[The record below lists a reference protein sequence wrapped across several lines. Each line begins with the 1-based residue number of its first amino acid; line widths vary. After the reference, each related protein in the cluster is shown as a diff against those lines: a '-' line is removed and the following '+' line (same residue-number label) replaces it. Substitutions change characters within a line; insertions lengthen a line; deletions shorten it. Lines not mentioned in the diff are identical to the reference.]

1 MTNLK
6 KKLKNN
12 YEIYKDALY
21 LSIAEKDAK
30 KLLFAKRRV
39 ELLAKEWSEFEV
51 ARVKKRLV
59 NLSKILRYGFLTKQG
74 NIQNHFI
81 EMKYLVFLNQI

>member
-21 LSIAEKDAK
+21 LSIAKKDAK
-30 KLLFAKRRV
+30 KLLLSKRRV

-51 ARVKKRLV
+51 VRAKKEVRQSLQDLEIWIP
-59 NLSKILRYGFLTKQG
+59 N
-74 NIQNHFI
+74 
-81 EMKYLVFLNQI
+81 

>member
-1 MTNLK
+1 MANLK

-21 LSIAEKDAK
+21 LSIAKKDAK
-30 KLLFAKRRV
+30 KLLLAKRRV

-51 ARVKKRLV
+51 ARAKKEVRQSLQDLEIWIP
-59 NLSKILRYGFLTKQG
+59 N
-74 NIQNHFI
+74 
-81 EMKYLVFLNQI
+81 

>member
-1 MTNLK
+1 MANLK

-30 KLLFAKRRV
+30 KLLLAKRRV

-51 ARVKKRLV
+51 VRAKKEVRQSLQDLEIWIP
-59 NLSKILRYGFLTKQG
+59 N
-74 NIQNHFI
+74 
-81 EMKYLVFLNQI
+81 

>member
-1 MTNLK
+1 MVNLK

-39 ELLAKEWSEFEV
+39 EFLAKELSEFEV
-51 ARVKKRLV
+51 ARAKKEVRQSLQDLEIWIP
-59 NLSKILRYGFLTKQG
+59 N
-74 NIQNHFI
+74 
-81 EMKYLVFLNQI
+81 

>member
-1 MTNLK
+1 MANLK

-39 ELLAKEWSEFEV
+39 ELLAKELSKFEV
-51 ARVKKRLV
+51 ARAKKEVRQSLQDLEIWIP
-59 NLSKILRYGFLTKQG
+59 N
-74 NIQNHFI
+74 
-81 EMKYLVFLNQI
+81 

>member
-21 LSIAEKDAK
+21 LSIAKKDAK
-30 KLLFAKRRV
+30 KLLLAKRRV
-39 ELLAKEWSEFEV
+39 ELLAKKWSEFEV
-51 ARVKKRLV
+51 ARAKKEVRQSLQDLEIWIP
-59 NLSKILRYGFLTKQG
+59 N
-74 NIQNHFI
+74 
-81 EMKYLVFLNQI
+81 

>member
-21 LSIAEKDAK
+21 LSIAKKDAK
-30 KLLFAKRRV
+30 KLLLAKRRV

-51 ARVKKRLV
+51 ARAKKEVRQSLQDLEIWIP
-59 NLSKILRYGFLTKQG
+59 N
-74 NIQNHFI
+74 
-81 EMKYLVFLNQI
+81 

>member
-1 MTNLK
+1 MANLK

-21 LSIAEKDAK
+21 LSIAKKDAK
-30 KLLFAKRRV
+30 KLLLAKRRV

>member
-1 MTNLK
+1 MANLK

-51 ARVKKRLV
+51 ARAKKEVRQSLQDLEIWIP
-59 NLSKILRYGFLTKQG
+59 N
-74 NIQNHFI
+74 
-81 EMKYLVFLNQI
+81 

>member
-1 MTNLK
+1 MANLK

-12 YEIYKDALY
+12 YEIYKDTLY